1 MATLTPGTAITA
13 NGDYD
18 YDVRANGKCQSHNVV
33 ITGTFDGAS
42 IAIQEAAQYDGG
54 TADAPVAGAENIVS
68 AWTGKVGHDE
78 HSVLRFAVTSA
89 GGSTSIVIEPKP
101 LR

>member
-1 MATLTPGTAITA
+1 MATLTPGTAITG

-18 YDVRANGKCQSHNVV
+18 YDVGKNGKAQAHNVV

-54 TADAPVAGAENIVS
+54 TLDAPVKGAEAITA

-78 HSVLRFAVTSA
+78 YSVLRFAVTSA
-89 GGSTSIVIEPKP
+89 GGSTSIRIEPKP